1 MPLDELVIQLNTI
14 RTRAQQLVSGL
25 RPEQLTR
32 RPDPA
37 RWSIAECVVHLNMN
51 AADYLPLIAAAIEKA
66 KRENVTGQGPF
77 NPGWLGRFL
86 INSMEPPPKRRFKA
100 PEKIAYPVPVDD
112 AQKLL
117 GDFLKAQDELERL
130 VKEAEGLDLEK
141 VRIQSPYAWWMK
153 LRLCA
158 VFPFMLAH
166 ERRHL
171 WQAER
176 VKEQLASG

>member
-1 MPLDELVIQLNTI
+1 MLLEEPGAELNAI

-25 RPEQLTR
+25 TPEQLTR

-37 RWSIAECVVHLNMN
+37 RWSIAECIVHLNMS
-51 AADYLPLIAAAIEKA
+51 AADYLPLIASAIEEA
-66 KRENVTGQGPF
+66 KRANMTGQGPF
-77 NPGWLGRFL
+77 NAGWLGRFL

-100 PEKIAYPVPVDD
+100 PEKIAHPAPVDD

-117 GDFLKAQDELERL
+117 GDFLRAQDELERL
-130 VKEAEGLDLEK
+130 AKAAEGLDLERIK
-141 VRIQSPYAWWMK
+141 IQSPYAWWLR

-158 VFPFMLAH
+158 VFPFILAH

-176 VKEQLASG
+176 VKEQLALT